1 MGRQNGPAMG
11 TLELPKALEPVLDAV
26 VAVSDGYDGVYLV
39 GGSVRDI
46 LLGEPNFDVD
56 VVVEGDAIALA
67 RALAEELDGRVR
79 AHKQFGTAVVLY
91 GEDERVDV
99 VTARSESYHA
109 PAVLPTVEP
118 GSIDDD
124 LHRRDFTINA
134 MAVSLKGENLGQL
147 VDPFGGRDDLE
158 AGRIRILHDRSFVDD
173 PTRILRAIRYEDRY
187 GFRMDDET
195 VRLARECIETGHV
208 GDLSGARLRDE
219 LEALLEEGDVSHA
232 IPRLAELGAQKEIH
246 PHVVADEEAV
256 RLFDRLR
263 ELNQRYGL
271 GIPRVEAR
279 VRGARPQASA
289 RGGRRVARRPQDSPS
304 RRPADRAR
312 RRSRT
317 GRGSPTDVGERCRR
331 RGRRRRAARP
341 GRAALRARARPT
353 APQLHEY
360 FDRLRGIRAR
370 DLGRRPGRARARRVA
385 ASGGDPGRGAPPQ
398 AERRARRTRG
408 GARSRAGA
416 GRMSLPVLRW
426 EVDGP
431 YDVVFS
437 TRVGGVSE
445 GPFESLNLGRRT
457 GDDVERVDENRRR
470 LCAEVD
476 ADDGAPDARLPDAL
490 HARQPCRGRF
500 ARRSR

>member
-1 MGRQNGPAMG
+1 MG

-26 VAVSDGYDGVYLV
+26 VAVSEGYDGVFLV

-56 VVVEGDAIALA
+56 VVVEGDAISLANALA
-67 RALAEELDGRVR
+67 DELDGRVR
-79 AHKQFGTAVVLY
+79 THRQFGTAVVLY
-91 GEDERVDV
+91 GEDERVDL

-147 VDPFGGRDDLE
+147 VDPFGGREDLE
-158 AGRIRILHDRSFVDD
+158 AGRIRILHDQSFVDD

-246 PHVVADEEAV
+246 PHVLADEEAV

-271 GIPRVEAR
+271 EIPAWRLGFVALAR
-279 VRGARPQASA
+279 KLPPEEIAEWLDGLKI
-289 RGGRRVARRPQDSPS
+289 RRPDAHQIEHAVVDGP
-304 RRPADRAR
+304 RIADDLDGTPADVVAAAE
-312 RRSRT
+312 
-317 GRGSPTDVGERCRR
+317 PHDPDAPLFALALTD
-331 RGRRRRAARP
+331 
-341 GRAALRARARPT
+341 

-360 FDRLRGIRAR
+360 FDRLRGIRLEISGA
-370 DLGRRPGRARARRVA
+370 DL
-385 ASGGDPGRGAPPQ
+385 
-398 AERRARRTRG
+398 
-408 GARSRAGA
+408 AGV
-416 GRMSLPVLRW
+416 GLGESP
-426 EVDGP
+426 
-431 YDVVFS
+431 
-437 TRVGGVSE
+437 RVGEILAEV
-445 GPFESLNLGRRT
+445 
-457 GDDVERVDENRRR
+457 RRR
-470 LCAEVD
+470 KLNGELDGREAELE
-476 ADDGAPDARLPDAL
+476 AARELV
-490 HARQPCRGRF
+490 G
-500 ARRSR
+500 